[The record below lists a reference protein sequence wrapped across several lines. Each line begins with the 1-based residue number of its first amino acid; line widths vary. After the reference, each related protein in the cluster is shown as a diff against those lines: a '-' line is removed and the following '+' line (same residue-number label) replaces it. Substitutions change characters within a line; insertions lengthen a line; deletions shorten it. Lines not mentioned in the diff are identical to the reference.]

1 MCLCVRH
8 RSVGCRE
15 SIRFSADAL
24 EPAIITAMEN
34 NKQIRMLTTGMHVF
48 PVLRRNEKAKY
59 VDKTALLH
67 TLCNDVDQQLL
78 ISRPRRFGKSPEEAI
93 EQARTKDYAGPW
105 LDGDPP
111 VFLVGVN
118 YDPAKRGID
127 DPLVE
132 PVTV

>member
-1 MCLCVRH
+1 
-8 RSVGCRE
+8 
-15 SIRFSADAL
+15 
-24 EPAIITAMEN
+24 MEN
-34 NKQIRMLTTGMHVF
+34 KKQIRMLTTGMHVF

-78 ISRPRRFGKSPEEAI
+78 ISRPRRFGKSSEEAV

-127 DPLVE
+127 DPRIE